1 MVKSHFWWVYNY
13 MYICIHIYIY
23 ICIYIYV
30 MYIYIYICIHISSFW
45 MRSTI
50 PQSLPGETSTSSN
63 SLWSRSCAVWLP
75 WRQRV
80 GQLLVGGWALPLWK
94 ICVRQLGWWNSQNIW
109 EKYGKIKA
117 MFQTTNQIHLVN
129 CLGLLTISYT
139 NYQSGFSH
147 DQRLTVNHQLATL
160 LLLAVSGKYEAMQGW
175 WNVPQINCKNKQC
188 KYKQCKYKQLSS
200 GV

>member
-1 MVKSHFWWVYNY
+1 
-13 MYICIHIYIY
+13 
-23 ICIYIYV
+23 
-30 MYIYIYICIHISSFW
+30 

-80 GQLLVGGWALPLWK
+80 GQLLVGGIPTPLKNVFVSWDDEIPK
-94 ICVRQLGWWNSQNIW
+94 I
-109 EKYGKIKA
+109 YGKIWKNKSHVPSH
-117 MFQTTNQIHLVN
+117 QPDSLYLVN

-160 LLLAVSGKYEAMQGW
+160 LLLAVECLENMKPCRGGEMCPKSIAK
-175 WNVPQINCKNKQC
+175 ICH
-188 KYKQCKYKQLSS
+188 
-200 GV
+200 

>member
-1 MVKSHFWWVYNY
+1 MVKSHFWWVYKLYVY
-13 MYICIHIYIY
+13 MHTYIY
-23 ICIYIYV
+23 ICNV
-30 MYIYIYICIHISSFW
+30 YIYICIHISSFW

-80 GQLLVGGWALPLWK
+80 GQLLVGGIPTPLK
-94 ICVRQLGWWNSQNIW
+94 NMCSSAGMMKFPKYM

-117 MFQTTNQIHLVN
+117 MFQATNQIHFYLVN

-160 LLLAVSGKYEAMQGW
+160 LLLAVECLENMKPCRGGEMCPKSIAK
-175 WNVPQINCKNKQC
+175 ICH
-188 KYKQCKYKQLSS
+188 
-200 GV
+200 